1 MNHDVLFMWTMKMMD
16 PAFKTFD
23 TRNGFLSLWVED
35 SDHMG
40 KQKCSA
46 SWPRVQLFHSRF
58 SIKASV
64 QPQ

>member
-46 SWPRVQLFHSRF
+46 S
-58 SIKASV
+58 
-64 QPQ
+64 